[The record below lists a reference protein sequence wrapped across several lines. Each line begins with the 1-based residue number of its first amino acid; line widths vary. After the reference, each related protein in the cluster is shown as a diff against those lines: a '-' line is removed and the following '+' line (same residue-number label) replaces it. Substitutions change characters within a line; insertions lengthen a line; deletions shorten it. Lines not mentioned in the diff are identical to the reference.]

1 VLVLPA
7 LTRGAKEWEIALPS
21 LSSSIRLGLTVQ
33 GFQRIAP
40 LFVPLLVQPIG
51 HRPLEAVD
59 LGFQSGVPR
68 DLPLPP
74 QPVLQ
79 AYFILNTS
87 G

>member
-1 VLVLPA
+1 MLYSGPD
-7 LTRGAKEWEIALPS
+7 
-21 LSSSIRLGLTVQ
+21 SSASFEARSRSGVVATLNIQ

-40 LFVPLLVQPIG
+40 LFVPPLVQPIG

-59 LGFQSGVPR
+59 LGFQRGVPC